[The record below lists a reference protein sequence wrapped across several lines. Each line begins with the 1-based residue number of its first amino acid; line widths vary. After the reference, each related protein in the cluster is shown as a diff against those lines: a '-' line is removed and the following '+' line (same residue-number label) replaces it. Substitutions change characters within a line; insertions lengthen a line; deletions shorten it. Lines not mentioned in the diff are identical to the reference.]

1 MKRSVQELSLFLL
14 HYQCCWQDSVFCQMK
29 RIRVYLWWWK
39 IHLAVGA
46 LALPRGT
53 GILLSQDSLAVM
65 CCCSIIMQTSCSF
78 ERSERKAAA
87 QTETGDE
94 IMLKVLKEVRKPK
107 MFITDVTAFVT
118 ISLAKVNLTKPR
130 KPLNSDLSNELQRCG
145 HSNESSR

>member
-1 MKRSVQELSLFLL
+1 MKRSMKTKYEKRYEKKCTRAQPVPSSLSVLL
-14 HYQCCWQDSVFCQMK
+14 PGLSILSNEVFYQMK
-29 RIRVYLWWWK
+29 WIRVYLWWWK

-53 GILLSQDSLAVM
+53 GILLSQDSLALM

-78 ERSERKAAA
+78 ERSVSKAAA

-118 ISLAKVNLTKPR
+118 L
-130 KPLNSDLSNELQRCG
+130 
-145 HSNESSR
+145 